1 MRPFLAFSVVG
12 MAICLGV
19 SAAAGAQ
26 PVVANS
32 SSVEW
37 IAARSPLIVRGVIEE
52 ISPHHPGDPFHRY
65 QTVSVRVLETVRGPR
80 SGRLQFVHDG
90 DFGPFR
96 LAQLRDDRRP
106 LLLFLDHWALSP
118 RFDRAGGGYAYA

>member
-1 MRPFLAFSVVG
+1 MRPFLVFSVVG
-12 MAICLGV
+12 VAICLGV
-19 SAAAGAQ
+19 ADAVLAQ

-52 ISPHHPGDPFHRY
+52 ISAHDPGDPFNRY

-80 SGRLQFVHDG
+80 SGRLQYVHNG

-96 LAQLRDDRRP
+96 LAQLRDDR
-106 LLLFLDHWALSP
+106 
-118 RFDRAGGGYAYA
+118 